1 MPVRPPART
10 SMPPGDKIGACA
22 YKRERLGSALP
33 MWSTPASGL
42 RRRLVTLLVT
52 VLLLGITESMIGP
65 YLVLF
70 GAERLRLS
78 ALEIGV
84 FVSLTAISGM
94 AASAWLGRRY
104 DHRPGRWPAALA
116 ASLAGTGYLLLLTTP
131 PYPLLLLIGVVFL
144 GAGSAVFPQLF
155 ALAKSHTDGP
165 AGRTRGGTPVLRS
178 AWSLAWAIGPLVG
191 GALLAGPGY
200 SGVLTATACGFCLVV
215 VAVLRLDARP
225 QPAPRPD
232 EASSDRPLASR
243 AVALPLAGF
252 TLFHVAMFSG
262 AVALP
267 LYVTEVLH
275 GSPEDV
281 GWMFSLGAAAEI
293 PAALAL
299 LLVPDRW
306 RQRMI
311 LIGMGLMFVY
321 FALVMAF
328 TGIVAL
334 VIVHIARGV
343 AIAVVGAL
351 GISHMQHLLPT
362 SPGRATTLFAN
373 SATAGS
379 LVSGIAAGGISHAL
393 GYRTALFA
401 CAVLSALAWLLFLL
415 AQRRARVEANHSVTE
430 RLSPR

>member
-1 MPVRPPART
+1 
-10 SMPPGDKIGACA
+10 
-22 YKRERLGSALP
+22 
-33 MWSTPASGL
+33 MWSTPTSGP
-42 RRRLVTLLVT
+42 RRRFITLLIT

-70 GAERLRLS
+70 GAERLQLS

-94 AASAWLGRRY
+94 ATSVWLGRRY
-104 DHRPGRWPAALA
+104 DHRPGQWPAVLA
-116 ASLAGTGYLLLLTTP
+116 ASLAGTGYLLLLATP

-155 ALAKSHTDGP
+155 ALAKSHADGV
-165 AGRTRGGTPVLRS
+165 AARTGSGTPVLRS
-178 AWSLAWAIGPLVG
+178 AWSLAWAIGPLAG

-200 SGVLTATACGFCLVV
+200 SGVLAATACGFCLVV
-215 VAVLRLDARP
+215 VAVLRLDVRP
-225 QPAPRPD
+225 RVAAQPV
-232 EASSDRPLASR
+232 EASRDRPLTSR
-243 AVALPLAGF
+243 AVALPLASF
-252 TLFHVAMFSG
+252 ALFHVAMFSG

-275 GSPEDV
+275 GSPEGV
-281 GWMFSLGAAAEI
+281 GWMFSVCAAAEI

-306 RQRMI
+306 RQPMI

-321 FALVMAF
+321 FALVAAF

-334 VIVHIARGV
+334 VIVHIARGIAV
-343 AIAVVGAL
+343 AVVGAL
-351 GISHMQHLLPT
+351 GISHMQDLLPT
-362 SPGRATTLFAN
+362 APGRATTLFAN

-393 GYRTALFA
+393 GYRAALLV

-415 AQRRARVEANHSVTE
+415 AQRRARVETNNSVTE
-430 RLSPR
+430 TVPPR